1 MLHGLNQNLL
11 EELYQKTGSF
21 IQQAVKSMNEFSS
34 TIRIP
39 YIIHIQKYH
48 TLHIFTPKIFQWSI
62 KIISMLLQQL

>member
-34 TIRIP
+34 TIRI
-39 YIIHIQKYH
+39 HIQKYH